1 MEKTVRFNKITNTRT
16 GVSQSGN
23 AWESVEFLTDFHNGK
38 TTKFV
43 QFKTMNAG
51 NEVKNLKEGDTIK
64 VNVEVESREWQG
76 KYFTD
81 AVAYKVEL
89 VSELLPLKE
98 EKGKITLTE
107 PLGKANESGDLP
119 F

>member
-1 MEKTVRFNKITNTRT
+1 MEKTVSFKKITNTRS

-38 TTKFV
+38 MSKML
-43 QFKTMNAG
+43 QFKTMNAN

-64 VNVEVESREWQG
+64 VNFEVESREWQG

-89 VSELLPLKE
+89 VSEALPLKDD
-98 EKGKITLTE
+98 KGKITLTE
-107 PLGKANESGDLP
+107 NLSVPTGDDLP